1 MTIYYSRG
9 ACGRSPRWPAVL
21 FALLALAGVGTLTAA
36 FVLMPAR
43 PPVPGPLQAPD
54 GYEIDGLGRLLSR
67 AEPVDV
73 RIPAIGVDA
82 PVVATGIAA
91 NGSIDVPPLFAPQVA
106 GWYRYG
112 PSPGEAGSAIL
123 VGHVDSKES
132 GPAVFY
138 QLGRV
143 RKGDTVEVG
152 RHDGSTAVFTVD
164 GVRLVAKDEFP
175 AEEVHRSATSAL
187 LRLITCGGRFDRK
200 HGSYLDNVIVS
211 ATLIDLTDAP
221 LTGTSAA
228 PR

>member
-1 MTIYYSRG
+1 VTVYYTRNARRSSR
-9 ACGRSPRWPAVL
+9 RWAPAL
-21 FALLALAGVGTLTAA
+21 LALLALAGLGTLTAA
-36 FVLMPAR
+36 FVFMPAR

-54 GYEIDGLGRLLSR
+54 GYDIDGLGRLLSR

-73 RIPAIGVDA
+73 RIPAIGVNA

-91 NGSIDVPPLFAPQVA
+91 NGSMEVPPLFAPHVA

-112 PSPGEAGSAIL
+112 PSPGEAGNAIL

-152 RHDGSTAVFTVD
+152 RHDGTTAVFTVD
-164 GVRLVAKDEFP
+164 GVQLVAKDEFP
-175 AEEVHRSATSAL
+175 AQEVHRSATVAL

-211 ATLIDLTDAP
+211 ATLTGITGLTR
-221 LTGTSAA
+221 TSAT